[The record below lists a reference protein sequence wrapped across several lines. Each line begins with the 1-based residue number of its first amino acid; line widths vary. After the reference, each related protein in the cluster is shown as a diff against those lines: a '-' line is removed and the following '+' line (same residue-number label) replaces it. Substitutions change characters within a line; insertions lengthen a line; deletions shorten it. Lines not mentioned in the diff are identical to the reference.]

1 MMWMWFAF
9 LSMFLNL
16 WLVWRLI
23 EADAEIDF
31 LYDKALAN
39 SKLVINLL
47 DTCKEKEAL
56 QKAIDDFEYENGR
69 L

>member
-9 LSMFLNL
+9 LSMFINL
-16 WLVWRLI
+16 WLVWKLV
-23 EADAEIDF
+23 EADAQIDS

-39 SKLVINLL
+39 SKLVIDLL
-47 DTCKEKEAL
+47 DACEEKEAL
-56 QKAIDDFEYENGR
+56 QKAIDEYEYQDGR